1 MQKELFKAAMWY
13 MNKHNSDL
21 FSLRADLRSIVVVR
35 DWALEKGDIDQV
47 ELAFAL
53 TEIIKAAICLTTNE
67 IYNTDFCSS
76 ALAIIRKYSYQGP
89 KLFTCRKC
97 GKVYPASAFN
107 YDEKAKRQSYFCLSC
122 EKEVQRLHAIYAKPA
137 KGKINSRGEIICT
150 AI

>member
-13 MNKHNSDL
+13 MDKHNSDL
-21 FSLRADLRSIVVVR
+21 KSLQNDLKSLVIVQ
-35 DWALEKGDIDQV
+35 DWAFEKGDIDQV

-53 TEIIKAAICLTTNE
+53 KETVKAAICLLKNE
-67 IYNTDFCSS
+67 IYDTDFCASS
-76 ALAIIRKYSYQGP
+76 LAIIRKYSYQGP

-97 GKVYPASAFN
+97 GRVYPASAFS
-107 YDEKAKRQSYFCLSC
+107 YDEKSKRQSYFCISC
-122 EKEVQRLHAIYAKPA
+122 EKEIQRLHAIYAKPA